1 MCSLHLLLAVHPWVR
16 HMQSQSPCVVT
27 VHLDI
32 LIFSGTI
39 ALVNVL
45 RELKEVTHEWYEL
58 GLLLGLECSTL
69 ETIKATNQTV
79 KECKRTM
86 VVSWLQK
93 KDNSSPSWQALVIA
107 LRDPLVNC
115 PDIAN
120 QIEQNY
126 T

>member
-1 MCSLHLLLAVHPWVR
+1 MN
-16 HMQSQSPCVVT
+16 
-27 VHLDI
+27 
-32 LIFSGTI
+32 

-69 ETIKATNQTV
+69 ETIKANNQTV

-86 VVSWLQK
+86 VISWLQK
-93 KDNSSPSWQALVIA
+93 KDKSSPSWQALVTA
-107 LRDPLVNC
+107 LRDPLVNY

-120 QIEQNY
+120 LIEQNY